1 LNNKNQPLKRKKH
14 RNNSQIETEGFS
26 KKIMTLLNNKE
37 KSKDKNNKKEE
48 LKRYK
53 NLFLN
58 PNTNLYNIMTL
69 NKNKSKNFHKNVN
82 SPTTNGDK
90 SKHFSSTNNI
100 NNNIKRKTNKE
111 NETIINHFYHPKL
124 TINNRLKKNKIYNYL
139 SNLNIHGKNDMQIYK
154 KFPFVYNLNTISNSP
169 KNMLTINL
177 DDSYT
182 KNIIKGKVINIHN
195 HNFLTSN
202 NIRSQKNIRNIIVN
216 NISPTVN
223 VLIHS
228 EGRKSLKNKKSKG
241 EKRVNTNNNKSKTNK
256 INDNYAS
263 ENESKIKQR
272 RKQFNDSK
280 RKYQKKD

>member
-1 LNNKNQPLKRKKH
+1 
-14 RNNSQIETEGFS
+14 
-26 KKIMTLLNNKE
+26 
-37 KSKDKNNKKEE
+37 
-48 LKRYK
+48 
-53 NLFLN
+53 
-58 PNTNLYNIMTL
+58 
-69 NKNKSKNFHKNVN
+69 
-82 SPTTNGDK
+82 
-90 SKHFSSTNNI
+90 
-100 NNNIKRKTNKE
+100 
-111 NETIINHFYHPKL
+111 
-124 TINNRLKKNKIYNYL
+124 
-139 SNLNIHGKNDMQIYK
+139 MQIYK

-228 EGRKSLKNKKSKG
+228 EARKSLKNKKSKG
-241 EKRVNTNNNKSKTNK
+241 QKRVNSNNNKSKTNK
-256 INDNYAS
+256 NNDNYNTD
-263 ENESKIKQR
+263 NESKIKYR

-280 RKYQKKD
+280 KNIKKKIH